1 MQTPL
6 WLAISLPLLPL
17 EAHSHLPSPG
27 VVAEQHRLGVCDAAA
42 SNAGL
47 RSGMSV
53 AAARALLPSVH
64 LITRDVAREQTAL
77 EQLAC
82 WAGQF
87 TPHLS
92 IVTAASRDPHALLLD
107 VGSCL
112 SLFGGMDVILLRVR
126 EGLCGQ
132 GMTIRLA
139 VAPVAQA
146 ALWLA
151 QAGSNAICMD
161 RASMQTRLQMLRLD
175 VLPVPVA
182 AKLGS
187 FGMRTLGDV
196 RALPSAALARRIDG
210 ATLQSIARAFGD
222 LPDLRLPFIF
232 PQRFFTT
239 LELPA
244 PVDVVDALLFAAHR
258 LIAALAGWLAVR
270 QAGITELTLH
280 LLHRQGSTPVILR
293 FAAATRDAVRIERVL
308 RERLQRLPLPRKTP
322 GRSRFFLAPV
332 GGVSDV
338 ASEPGAVLTA
348 PVESLQLEATHVDA
362 LPGQTTTLFDS
373 AVGNAAMMGELI
385 ERLRA
390 RMGETSV
397 FGLKVIADHRPE
409 CATHHAAQGEMMQ
422 SDCGA
427 TRPFWLLSLP
437 QALSEIN
444 GRPFYRGPLQL
455 LTRAERIESGWW
467 SGGENLG
474 DVRRDYFVA
483 LSADRRWLWI
493 YRECR
498 FPGGWFLQGFF

>member
-1 MQTPL
+1 
-6 WLAISLPLLPL
+6 
-17 EAHSHLPSPG
+17 
-27 VVAEQHRLGVCDAAA
+27 
-42 SNAGL
+42 
-47 RSGMSV
+47 MSV

-64 LITRDVAREQTAL
+64 LRARDVAREQAAL

-92 IVTAASRDPHALLLD
+92 IVTAVNHDSHALLLE

-112 SLFGGMDVILLRVR
+112 SLFGGLDVILSHVR
-126 EGLCGQ
+126 DGMRGQ

-151 QAGSNAICMD
+151 RLTQAGSNTICMD
-161 RASMQTRLQMLRLD
+161 LAAMQAQLQMLRVD
-175 VLPVPVA
+175 VLPVQA
-182 AKLGS
+182 AEKLAS

-196 RALPSAALARRIDG
+196 RALPGAALARRIDST
-210 ATLQSIARAFGD
+210 TLQSIARAFGD
-222 LPDLRLPFIF
+222 LPDLRRPFIF
-232 PQRFFTT
+232 PLRFSTT
-239 LELPA
+239 LELSA
-244 PVDVVDALLFAAHR
+244 PVEVADVLLFAAHR
-258 LIAALAGWLAVR
+258 LVAALSGWLAVR
-270 QAGITELTLH
+270 QAGVAEFTLQ
-280 LLHRQGSTPVILR
+280 LLHRRGVTSLVLR

-308 RERLQRLPLPRKTP
+308 RERLQRLPL
-322 GRSRFFLAPV
+322 S
-332 GGVSDV
+332 
-338 ASEPGAVLTA
+338 A
-348 PVESLQLEATHVDA
+348 PVESLRLDVTQVDA
-362 LPGQTTTLFDS
+362 LPGQTATLFDS
-373 AVGNAAMMGELI
+373 AAGNAATMGELI

-390 RMGETSV
+390 RLGDASV

-409 CATHHAAQGEMMQ
+409 CATQHAAQGETMQ
-422 SDCGA
+422 SQSRYGA

-483 LSADRRWLWI
+483 LSADRRWLCI

-498 FPGGWFLQGFF
+498 FPGGWFLHGFF

>member
-308 RERLQRLPLPRKTP
+308 RERLQRLPL
-322 GRSRFFLAPV
+322 S
-332 GGVSDV
+332 
-338 ASEPGAVLTA
+338 A

-409 CATHHAAQGEMMQ
+409 CATQHAAQGEMMQ